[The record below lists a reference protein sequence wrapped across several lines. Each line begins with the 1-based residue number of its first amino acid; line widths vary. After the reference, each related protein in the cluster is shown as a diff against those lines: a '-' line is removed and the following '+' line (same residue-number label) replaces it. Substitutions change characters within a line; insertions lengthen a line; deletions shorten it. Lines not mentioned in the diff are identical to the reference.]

1 MRRSWLAVSALWAL
15 LGAAGAGIGAA
26 VVVWEGVRPP
36 WHGGVLGAAV
46 GMMLALLA
54 TVVAFMRGETATLAM
69 LRAENP
75 PEEEARRIHNVLDEL
90 TLAAGVRRPTL
101 HWIDDAYP
109 NACAIG
115 IHGHPGHIC
124 VTRGLTEMLE
134 RDELAGVVAHELAH
148 LKHEDATFATVT
160 ATLYGSFYFL
170 RELSADL
177 IEVSILRN
185 VRSHEPRTSV
195 GRHGKHM
202 PLAVFIGIFGWIVFA
217 LMSVVAYLVVLS
229 ASRSREW
236 MADMAAV
243 EITRD
248 PAALADALEKIAG
261 SGRRSLLASRAV
273 QHLYFVNPFPAGA
286 SLFALLS
293 THPPIEERVRLLRQ
307 MSGPSAKPGGSRP
320 T

>member
-1 MRRSWLAVSALWAL
+1 MRRSWLALSVLWAL
-15 LGAAGAGIGAA
+15 LGTAGAGIGIA
-26 VVVWEGVRPP
+26 VVAWEGVRPH

-54 TVVAFMRGETATLAM
+54 TIVAFMRGETATLAM
-69 LRAENP
+69 LRAEDP
-75 PEEEARRIHNVLDEL
+75 PTDDARRIHNVLDEL
-90 TLAAGVRRPTL
+90 ILAAGVRRPTL
-101 HWIDDAYP
+101 HWIDDPFP

-124 VTRGLTEMLE
+124 VTRGLVEMLE
-134 RDELAGVVAHELAH
+134 RDELGGVVAHELAH
-148 LKHEDATFATVT
+148 LRHEDAAFATVT

-185 VRSHEPRTSV
+185 MRSHEPRTSV
-195 GRHGKHM
+195 GRHSKHM
-202 PLAVFIGIFGWIVFA
+202 PLGVVVGIFGWVIFS

-261 SGRRSLLASRAV
+261 SGRRSFAASRAV
-273 QHLYFVNPFPAGA
+273 QHLYFVNPFRAGA
-286 SLFALLS
+286 SSFALLS

-307 MSGPSAKPGGSRP
+307 MSGSPAKAGGSGP